1 MKHSEITILIL
12 RIAVAIFFI
21 MACVRK
27 MESGWITSSE
37 QLKSGLSKYNDN
49 ATGFQKTYLDKV
61 AIPYA
66 GIWSPIIALGETALG
81 ISLLIGLLTNV
92 SLVAGM
98 LMLLSFY
105 IANGN
110 IFSSELLSDVYGMVL
125 FVCLLF
131 LFIAKCGYEYGF
143 DGMVSVKVGK
153 RKGGSAKNKKVN

>member
-66 GIWSPIIALGETALG
+66 
-81 ISLLIGLLTNV
+81 
-92 SLVAGM
+92 
-98 LMLLSFY
+98 
-105 IANGN
+105 
-110 IFSSELLSDVYGMVL
+110 
-125 FVCLLF
+125 
-131 LFIAKCGYEYGF
+131 
-143 DGMVSVKVGK
+143 
-153 RKGGSAKNKKVN
+153 